1 MRHPVDPP
9 SARARIQRY
18 EMARDR
24 DDPMGVEN
32 LALRIDIGSC
42 LQDAWKRGV
51 WPDLRIPAA
60 RLMFAGLTS

>member
-9 SARARIQRY
+9 SARERIQRY
-18 EMARDR
+18 EAARDR

-32 LALRIDIGSC
+32 LALRIDLGTH
-42 LQDAWKRGV
+42 LQDGWKRGI
-51 WPDLRIPAA
+51 WPNLRIPAA